1 MPLRAS
7 LASALASHLVAAS
20 LTLAALG
27 CGGGTSTT
35 SGAGGAGGVGG
46 GGGGAGGDAGGGAG
60 PSCPA
65 QAPAEGEPC
74 DVALEGDCAVPFD
87 GEACPGVATC
97 VARLDGDV
105 WEHGPPT
112 AGDPCGLKA
121 VACGYV
127 QYLENDADL
136 TTLAICTELG
146 WELFAG
152 VCTSDAPCATCPDTL
167 PADGEPCE
175 GTYAHCG
182 YAAEAV
188 CGIIA
193 LGLSCVDGALEVEDA
208 VCS

>member
-1 MPLRAS
+1 MMHRTSGARRGVR
-7 LASALASHLVAAS
+7 ALALVG
-20 LTLAALG
+20 LVAALG

-35 SGAGGAGGVGG
+35 TGAGGAGGG

-60 PSCPA
+60 PSCPT

-74 DVALEGDCAVPFD
+74 DVTLEGDCAVPFD
-87 GEACPGVATC
+87 GEACPGVAYC
-97 VARLDGDV
+97 VARFDGDV

-112 AGDPCGLKA
+112 AGDPCGLQA
-121 VACGYV
+121 VACEYM

-136 TTLAICTELG
+136 ESLAICTELG
-146 WELFAG
+146 WELFAS
-152 VCTSDAPCATCPDTL
+152 VCTSAGTCGECPDTL
-167 PADGEPCE
+167 PSDGDPCE

-193 LGLSCVDGALEVEDA
+193 LGIECVGGVLEVEDA
-208 VCS
+208 VCP